1 MNYYTYTGENI
12 KNEEYQVDRIIFDGD
27 DTEKIVE
34 AGIPVKL
41 SEDELNYLFNLGFVL
56 DISSEEES
64 EAVQLAIADWQKSEF
79 YSDEVVETPLY
90 SGETVNNPLEAELF
104 TKEVN

>member
-12 KNEEYQVDRIIFDGD
+12 KHAEYQVNRIIFDGD
-27 DTEKIVE
+27 DKEKIIE

-56 DISSEEES
+56 DNSSEEES
-64 EAVQLAIADWQKSEF
+64 EAVQSAIVDWRESEF
-79 YSDEVVETPLY
+79 YSDEVKETPLY
-90 SGETVNNPLEAELF
+90 SGETVNNPLQAELF